1 MTAIALTVTLCAA
14 SFALGVVSA
23 SFVRYLWRR
32 ER

>member
-1 MTAIALTVTLCAA
+1 MTVIALVVSLCAA

-23 SFVRYLWRR
+23 SFVRYLWRK